1 MKWRLKLSER
11 QKKWAFWIG
20 LPLFGVLMFLI
31 FLYATLPLGRFVSMA
46 EASAS
51 RAGYDLEIGDISR
64 GIIPGDIHL
73 ADVKLVKRQVLPT
86 DKPFRIVFDSID
98 VDVALKSGMR
108 ATVRRPDVVVLSV
121 ENYGDGDR
129 RLDAADVLLVVEV
142 VSPGSERT
150 DRVVKPAEYARAG
163 IAHYWL
169 VELGDPFSLTAFEL
183 VDDVYKHVEGG
194 TGTVE
199 LTRPVPLTFDLDAL
213 LRRR

>member
-1 MKWRLKLSER
+1 MTAEVRRNHLMSLNEWDAMPEDMCRRHELVD
-11 QKKWAFWIG
+11 
-20 LPLFGVLMFLI
+20 GVLQVIASPFPRHQRA
-31 FLYATLPLGRFVSMA
+31 ATKLAYCLDEQLP
-46 EASAS
+46 
-51 RAGYDLEIGDISR
+51 D
-64 GIIPGDIHL
+64 HL
-73 ADVKLVKRQVLPT
+73 TAV
-86 DKPFRIVFDSID
+86 ID

-129 RLDAADVLLVVEV
+129 HLDAADVLLVVEV